1 MKNRKILAFLLSFL
15 MVVTMFP
22 NAVFAAGKELSDQ
35 NQVAPKDAVSFT
47 YDAYTD
53 SFTVDASGEYLGIAV
68 DGHDFAAIKQGTWS
82 VIWTAE
88 SLSVQEQTEL
98 EEMIRNS
105 DVQLSPGN
113 GEMYFVSGV
122 EDFTVNEQ
130 NGGKY
135 FVRNIDGTTYIIGN
149 QGKISHF
156 YYGNYKE
163 EAPSEKTS
171 VSGTKTWID
180 PEGTVHPEI
189 TIVLKRDGAK
199 VDEVTLANGETTYSF
214 TNLDVYAADGHA
226 YEYTVE
232 ELPVEGYTSSQDGY
246 NFTNTI
252 NQEKTSVSGTKTWID
267 PEGTVHPDITIVLKR
282 DGVEADRVTL
292 GNGETTYSFDD
303 LDVYAADGHV
313 YEYTVEENS
322 VEGYTSQVNG
332 YDIVNTVEQKYFDI
346 RGMKIWE
353 NVPEGETLPEITVIL
368 YKNGVE
374 IDRAV
379 VSEATYWEYAFEGME
394 QYDLTTGQ
402 ENVYTVDEVPVEG
415 YETEINGYDITNTYA
430 TEEIP
435 DENTPLDPPEE
446 NIPDEDTPLNPPEEN
461 IPDEDTPLGPATGQ
475 AENLLPVALA
485 AVSATALFV
494 LTIARKKTV
503 KE

>member
-1 MKNRKILAFLLSFL
+1 MRNHQFCLTFWGQINTSSQDGYNF
-15 MVVTMFP
+15 T
-22 NAVFAAGKELSDQ
+22 NTI
-35 NQVAPKDAVSFT
+35 NQ
-47 YDAYTD
+47 
-53 SFTVDASGEYLGIAV
+53 
-68 DGHDFAAIKQGTWS
+68 
-82 VIWTAE
+82 
-88 SLSVQEQTEL
+88 
-98 EEMIRNS
+98 
-105 DVQLSPGN
+105 
-113 GEMYFVSGV
+113 
-122 EDFTVNEQ
+122 
-130 NGGKY
+130 
-135 FVRNIDGTTYIIGN
+135 
-149 QGKISHF
+149 
-156 YYGNYKE
+156 
-163 EAPSEKTS
+163 EKTS

-189 TIVLKRDGAK
+189 TIVLKRDGAE
-199 VDEVTLANGETTYSF
+199 VDRVTLGNGETTYSF
-214 TNLDVYAADGHA
+214 DDLDKYDLADGHA

-267 PEGTVHPDITIVLKR
+267 PEGTVHPEITIVLNR
-282 DGVEADRVTL
+282 DGVAYDNVVL
-292 GNGETTYSFDD
+292 ANGETTYSFDD

-368 YKNGVE
+368 YKNGIE

-485 AVSATALFV
+485 AVSATGLFV